1 MSAKFTIVEDAG
13 RYRFALLADGGR
25 VVATSEPYP
34 SRAWALRGAAW
45 ARRSAASAV
54 LEQPAPRRPATG
66 VEPAAQG
73 PASAPAAGAGAP
85 RAPRPRTRPA
95 GRAATAA
102 AHRAAAVRAGLLKPG
117 SRDALL
123 PPLPAGPLTPTPAV
137 PKAAANPAPVAC
149 GVTQLPRD
157 SEDRAGARSH

>member
-1 MSAKFTIVEDAG
+1 VSAKFTIVEDAG

-54 LEQPAPRRPATG
+54 LEQAAP
-66 VEPAAQG
+66 G

-95 GRAATAA
+95 GKAATAA